1 MKSPTSKKHRKS
13 TSIAKSVCESPS
25 VFAIAVDGTE
35 VSIRRAAEIILNK
48 KPDDSGAIHG
58 VRKLRHGLTGKRV
71 TFFRSAINECS
82 LPTESDL
89 ERQHCLHLER
99 VFTVDRYRTQPFTVV
114 HGEIHY
120 TPDILVEWSSGKR
133 SVLEVKPH
141 GQFSDPKIKQKLNI
155 FGPLIQNSGFDF
167 QTVSEK
173 DVHPESL
180 NELLRHI
187 YDGRRRLRVPAQLKA
202 LVDATFAERDRL
214 TLDTFAMK
222 LVEAGWPM
230 SWAKKLIFF
239 RLVNANLE
247 QGLRPLSLL
256 WKGA

>member
-1 MKSPTSKKHRKS
+1 MKSPTPKEHLKSRSTAKTVSES
-13 TSIAKSVCESPS
+13 TSVL
-25 VFAIAVDGTE
+25 AIAVDGTE
-35 VSIRRAAEIILNK
+35 GSIRRAAEIILNK

-71 TFFRSAINECS
+71 TYFRSAINECS

-99 VFTVDRYRTQPFTVV
+99 AFTVDRYRTQPFTVV
-114 HGEIHY
+114 HGGNHY
-120 TPDILVEWSSGKR
+120 TPDILVLWSNGAQ

-141 GQFSDPKIKQKLNI
+141 GQFSDPQIKQKLDI
-155 FGPLIQNSGFDF
+155 FGPLIQDSGLDF
-167 QTVSEK
+167 QRVSEK
-173 DVHPESL
+173 DIHADSF

-187 YDGRRRLRVPAQLKA
+187 YDGRTRLRVPAQLKA
-202 LVDATFAERDRL
+202 LVDAIFAGRERL
-214 TLDTFAMK
+214 TLDTFSMK

-239 RLVNANLE
+239 RLVSANLD
-247 QGLRPLSLL
+247 QGLSPSSLL